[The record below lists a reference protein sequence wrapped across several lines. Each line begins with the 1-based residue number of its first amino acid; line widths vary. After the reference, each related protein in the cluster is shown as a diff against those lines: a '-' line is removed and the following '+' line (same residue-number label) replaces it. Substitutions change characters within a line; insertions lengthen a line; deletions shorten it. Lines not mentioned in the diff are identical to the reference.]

1 MRCKIGDRM
10 MIGAALYRARTKGED
25 ERGVGYV
32 KRNAI
37 AGHVFASW
45 AALEAHLD
53 WWMREIADVRVHGTI
68 GEMPRARFE
77 RAEAAV
83 LKAIDGRPPFRQVRE
98 LTRQVQVDC
107 AIRGR
112 RQQL

>member
-1 MRCKIGDRM
+1 MRCKIRDRM
-10 MIGAALYRARTKGED
+10 MIGAALYRAHTKGKD

-53 WWMREIADVRVHGTI
+53 
-68 GEMPRARFE
+68 
-77 RAEAAV
+77 
-83 LKAIDGRPPFRQVRE
+83 
-98 LTRQVQVDC
+98 
-107 AIRGR
+107 
-112 RQQL
+112 